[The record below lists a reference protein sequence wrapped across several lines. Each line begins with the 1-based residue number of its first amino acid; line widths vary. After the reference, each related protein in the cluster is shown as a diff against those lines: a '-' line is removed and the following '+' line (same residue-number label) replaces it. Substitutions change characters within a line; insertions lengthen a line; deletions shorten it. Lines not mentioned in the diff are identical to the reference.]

1 MAVLSAMLHPRMEIA
16 SVMLKEF
23 RRSLDSESSSQ
34 YCEAVLRALP
44 RRERRALEAEMLKD
58 FLFKTF
64 YARTCIAKG
73 VEEGLV
79 LGRQEGRQE
88 GRAKGRIKG
97 RKEGQERG
105 KLLALRDTA
114 LKMAKVKLAKL
125 TAAERA
131 ALKAVEDD
139 RKLTELILALG
150 QAEGRAQA
158 RAALTQSLA
167 AI

>member
-1 MAVLSAMLHPRMEIA
+1 
-16 SVMLKEF
+16 
-23 RRSLDSESSSQ
+23 
-34 YCEAVLRALP
+34 
-44 RRERRALEAEMLKD
+44 MLKD

-79 LGRQEGRQE
+79 QGRREGRQE
-88 GRAKGRIKG
+88 GLQAGREKGLVKG

-105 KLLALRDTA
+105 KLLALRDTVR
-114 LKMAKVKLAKL
+114 KMASAKMAKL
-125 TAAERA
+125 TAAERG

-167 AI
+167 AV